1 MIRSIALA
9 SVMAMGGMGVAHS
22 QTELPAAP
30 AAPAAQQI
38 EGIIAVVND
47 DPISFTDVRQRAQL
61 LLLSLGGQ
69 QPTADQ
75 IQQVTTQALEQL
87 IDEKLQLQE
96 AAEYEVEVSDDD
108 IASSINRLAAQS
120 GITRD
125 VLLQSLIQSGVNPA
139 SLEEQTRADIAWR
152 RIMGGLYGS
161 RIRISDNQIT
171 EQIKRLQADAKKEQY
186 LASEIFIYAPLDE
199 DKEQAMVAADSIVEQ
214 LRAGAQF
221 EIAAQRFS
229 SAPTAATGGDM
240 GWVVIEDFD
249 DARKDTLQNM
259 PEPGITEPIAVDD
272 GIYIMNIRNKRDP
285 SESTTVVDVTRITV
299 NDGAEASL
307 KDALVRISDCSEIET
322 VVDADDN
329 LRSVALSDL
338 NVDDLGPEGKSM
350 VLSTDVGSSTDIFAQ
365 SGTLAAM
372 FVCDRRNN
380 VEAVPDRDQV
390 EDRLYSQQLGMI
402 SERSLRN
409 LRREATIIRRQ

>member
-1 MIRSIALA
+1 MIRSFALA
-9 SVMAMGGMGVAHS
+9 SAMALCSACTAFG
-22 QTELPAAP
+22 QTELPTAP
-30 AAPAAQQI
+30 TPQQI

-69 QPTADQ
+69 QPTQEQ

-108 IASSINRLAAQS
+108 IANSINRLAQQS

-125 VLLQSLIQSGVNPA
+125 VLVQSLIQSGINPA

-161 RIRISDNQIT
+161 RIRISDNQIS
-171 EQIKRLQADAKKEQY
+171 EQIKRLEADAEKEQY
-186 LASEIFIYAPLDE
+186 LISEIFLYAPE
-199 DKEQAMVAADSIVEQ
+199 EADKVQALTAANSIVDQ

-221 EIAAQRFS
+221 QLAAQRFS

-240 GWVVIEDFD
+240 GWVVIDDFD
-249 DARKDTLQNM
+249 DARVDVLRGM
-259 PEPGITEPIAVDD
+259 AEPGITAPIQVDD
-272 GIYIMNIRNKRDP
+272 GVYIMNIRAKRDP
-285 SESTTVVDVTRITV
+285 SDSTTLVDVTRITV
-299 NDGAEASL
+299 NDGTEDSL
-307 KDALVRISDCSEIET
+307 KAALSEISDCAGIDA
-322 VVDADDN
+322 VVDADEN
-329 LRSVALSDL
+329 LRSVSLTDL
-338 NVDDLGPEGKSM
+338 DVEDLGPEGRSM
-350 VLSTDVGSSTDIFAQ
+350 VLSTEIGQSTDIFAQ

-372 FVCDRRNN
+372 FVCDRKND
-380 VEAVPDRDQV
+380 VEAVPDRAQV
-390 EDRLYSQQLGMI
+390 EDRLYSEQLGMI

>member
-1 MIRSIALA
+1 MFRSVALA
-9 SVMAMGGMGVAHS
+9 SLMAITGCITATA
-22 QTELPAAP
+22 QDAAP
-30 AAPAAQQI
+30 AAPEVLQI
-38 EGIIAVVND
+38 EGIVAVVND
-47 DPISFTDVRQRAQL
+47 DPISFTDVRQRARL

-69 QPTADQ
+69 QPTPEQVQQ
-75 IQQVTTQALEQL
+75 ITTQALEQL

-96 AAEYEVEVSDDD
+96 AAEYEVEVSDTD
-108 IASSINRLAAQS
+108 IASSIERLAQQS

-125 VLLQSLIQSGVNPA
+125 NLLQSLIQSGVNPT

-171 EQIKRLQADAKKEQY
+171 EQIKRLKTDAQKEQY
-186 LASEIFIYAPLDE
+186 LTSEIFLYAPLE
-199 DKEQAMVAADSIVEQ
+199 TDKIQAQTAAASILEQ
-214 LRAGAQF
+214 LRAGAPF
-221 EIAAQRFS
+221 EVAAQRFS

-240 GWVVIEDFD
+240 GWVVLDSIDET
-249 DARKDTLQNM
+249 RRGVLQAM
-259 PEPGITEPIAVDD
+259 PEPGLTDPIVVDD
-272 GIYIMNIRNKRDP
+272 GVYIMNVRSKRDP
-285 SESTTVVDVTRITV
+285 SDATTVVDVTRVTV
-299 NDGAEASL
+299 SDGSEASL
-307 KDALVRISDCSEIET
+307 QSAISEISSCDEIES
-322 VVDADDN
+322 VVDANEN

-338 NVDDLGPEGKSM
+338 NVEDLGPEGRSM
-350 VLSTDVGSSTDIFAQ
+350 VLGTEIGSATDIFAQ

-372 FVCDRRNN
+372 FVCDRRDN
-380 VEAVPDRDQV
+380 VEAVPNRDQV

>member
-1 MIRSIALA
+1 MIRSIALT
-9 SVMAMGGMGVAHS
+9 SLMALAGVLTMHA
-22 QTELPAAP
+22 QTAPPAAP
-30 AAPAAQQI
+30 ESRQI

-69 QPTADQ
+69 QPTQEQVQQ
-75 IQQVTTQALEQL
+75 ITTQALEQL

-96 AAEYEVEVSDDD
+96 AAEYEVEITDDE
-108 IASSINRLAAQS
+108 IASSIGRLAQQS

-125 VLLQSLIQSGVNPA
+125 DLVQSLIQSGINPI

-171 EQIKRLQADAKKEQY
+171 EQIKRLQADALKEQY
-186 LASEIFIYAPLDE
+186 LVAEIFLYAPLDA
-199 DKEQAMVAADSIVEQ
+199 DKAQALTAATSILDQ

-221 EIAAQRFS
+221 EVAAQRFS

-240 GWVVIEDFD
+240 GWIVIDDFD
-249 DARKDTLQNM
+249 DARKQALQNM
-259 PEPGITEPIAVDD
+259 REPGLTDPIQVDD
-272 GIYIMNIRNKRDP
+272 GIYILNIRNRRDP
-285 SESTTVVDVTRITV
+285 SEASTMVDVTRITV
-299 NDGAEASL
+299 VDGSEASL
-307 KDALVRISDCSEIET
+307 KAAVAEIEDCAGIDA
-322 VVDADDN
+322 VIDADDN
-329 LRSVALSDL
+329 LRSVSLTDL
-338 NVDDLGPEGKSM
+338 NVDDLGVEGKSM
-350 VLSTDVGSSTDIFAQ
+350 VLSTVVNEATDIFAQ
-365 SGTLAAM
+365 SGTLAVM
-372 FVCDRRNN
+372 FVCDRKND
-380 VEAVPDRDQV
+380 VEAVPNREQV

>member
-1 MIRSIALA
+1 MIRSFALA
-9 SVMAMGGMGVAHS
+9 SLIALSGACAAYS
-22 QTELPAAP
+22 QSQLPTAP
-30 AAPAAQQI
+30 TPQQI

-69 QPTADQ
+69 QPTQEQ

-108 IASSINRLAAQS
+108 IANSINRLAQQS

-125 VLLQSLIQSGVNPA
+125 VLVQSLIQSGINPA

-161 RIRISDNQIT
+161 RIRISDNQIS
-171 EQIKRLQADAKKEQY
+171 EQIKRLQADAEKEQY
-186 LASEIFIYAPLDE
+186 LISEIFLYAPQE
-199 DKEQAMVAADSIVEQ
+199 ADKEQALTAANSIVDQ

-221 EIAAQRFS
+221 QLAAQRFS

-240 GWVVIEDFD
+240 GWVVIDDFD
-249 DARKDTLQNM
+249 DARVEALRNM
-259 PEPGITEPIAVDD
+259 TGPGITNPIPVED
-272 GIYIMNIRNKRDP
+272 GVYIINIRAKRDP
-285 SESTTVVDVTRITV
+285 SDSTTLVDVTRITV
-299 NDGAEASL
+299 NDGSEASL
-307 KDALVRISDCSEIET
+307 KAALTEISDCSEIDT

-329 LRSVALSDL
+329 LRAVALTDL
-338 NVDDLGPEGKSM
+338 DVEDLGPEGRSM
-350 VLSTDVGSSTDIFAQ
+350 VLSTEIGQATDIFAQ

-372 FVCDRRNN
+372 FVCDRKND
-380 VEAVPDRDQV
+380 VEAVPDRSQV
-390 EDRLYSQQLGMI
+390 EDRLYSEQLGMI